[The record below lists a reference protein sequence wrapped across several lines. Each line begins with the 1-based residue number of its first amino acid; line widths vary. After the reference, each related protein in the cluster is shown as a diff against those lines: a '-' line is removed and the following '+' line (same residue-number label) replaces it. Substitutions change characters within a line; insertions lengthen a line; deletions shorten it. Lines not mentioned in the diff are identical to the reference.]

1 MYIPSNV
8 LDLPPRVP
16 IIQLIPITSSFI
28 NLKASHRL
36 GKLKFKR
43 KNTRE
48 MRRKVKG
55 WSAWLGSFLQ
65 THPEI
70 CPKEIGRA
78 TLSRPLS
85 SSHSISIL
93 VIPSC
98 SIRVAR
104 SRWGSRRVIAMTMTI
119 SASCRWSTD
128 GDDWQTVTR
137 VTARGRRRIRVTKPT
152 SYFPWHTAAALYM
165 MLDVA

>member
-1 MYIPSNV
+1 MCLIFP
-8 LDLPPRVP
+8 LFP
-16 IIQLIPITSSFI
+16 IIQLIPITSSLI
-28 NLKASHRL
+28 DLKASRRL
-36 GKLKFKR
+36 GELKMRR

-48 MRRKVKG
+48 MREKG
-55 WSAWLGSFLQ
+55 WNAWLGSFSSDSPRDLSQ
-65 THPEI
+65 
-70 CPKEIGRA
+70 GN
-78 TLSRPLS
+78 LSRDTFPATQ
-85 SSHSISIL
+85 HSIL

-119 SASCRWSTD
+119 SAPCRRSTD